1 MSLMEVMSLIK
12 EEGGNKT
19 RWGIS
24 PDEEFWPETAVTS
37 ESPSCFPY
45 PITWKKVP
53 EEKLGS
59 HSMFSCP
66 SNLRYWNA
74 VLTRTLLLNVEIV
87 DNHSRSYITALLSP
101 TLTALCSWTW
111 QQELTATHMD
121 TEHFPLVASVSLE
134 PVDQV
139 CLCNRLESFN
149 LKPRGRRF

>member
-24 PDEEFWPETAVTS
+24 PDEEFCPETAVTS

-59 HSMFSCP
+59 HSMFFCP
-66 SNLRYWNA
+66 INLKYWN
-74 VLTRTLLLNVEIV
+74 VILILWLSIISTFK
-87 DNHSRSYITALLSP
+87 SYITSPLSH
-101 TLTALCSWTW
+101 TWLHSAHGSW
-111 QQELTATHMD
+111 QQELTATHMY
-121 TEHFPLVASVSLE
+121 TEHLPLVASVSLE